1 MEIRL
6 ATSADHETI
15 AALWEESRLP
25 SVDLEEWDSLI
36 ASPNAMILLAEHEG
50 ALSGAVVASFD
61 GWRAYIY
68 HIAVVPGRRR
78 GGVAVALM
86 QEAEAR
92 LRALGARGILTLVN
106 EANEPGLG
114 LTRSLGYE
122 VQPGELVLAK
132 GSAVQP

>member
-1 MEIRL
+1 MQIRL
-6 ATSADHETI
+6 ATLQDHETI

-36 ASPNAMILLAEHEG
+36 ASPNAMVLLAEDEG

-68 HIAVVPGRRR
+68 HIAVVPGRRHT
-78 GGVAVALM
+78 GVATLLM
-86 QEAEAR
+86 HEAESR
-92 LRALGARGILTLVN
+92 LQAIGARGIFTMVHETN
-106 EANEPGLG
+106 EAGLR
-114 LTRSLGYE
+114 LTAVLGYE
-122 VQPGELVLAK
+122 VQAGELVLTK

>member
-25 SVDLEEWDSLI
+25 TVEIEEWDSLI

-78 GGVAVALM
+78 TGVAVGLM

-106 EANEPGLG
+106 EANGPGLA
-114 LTRSLGYE
+114 LTQSLGYE
-122 VQPGELVLAK
+122 VQSGELVLAK

>member
-1 MEIRL
+1 MQIRL

-25 SVDLEEWDSLI
+25 AVDIEEWDSLI
-36 ASPNAMILLAEHEG
+36 ASPNAMILLAEHEE

-68 HIAVVPGRRR
+68 HIAVVPGRRQ
-78 GGVAVALM
+78 GGVAAALM
-86 QEAEAR
+86 REAEMR
-92 LRALGARGILTLVN
+92 LRALGARGILTLVHETN
-106 EANEPGLG
+106 APGLA
-114 LTRSLGYE
+114 LTASLGYE
-122 VQPGELVLAK
+122 VQRGELVLAK

>member
-25 SVDLEEWDSLI
+25 TVEIEEWDSLI
-36 ASPNAMILLAEHEG
+36 ASPNAMILLSEHEG

-78 GGVAVALM
+78 TGVAEALM
-86 QEAEAR
+86 REAEAR
-92 LRALGARGILTLVN
+92 LRDLGARGILTLVN
-106 EANEPGLG
+106 EANAPGLA
-114 LTRSLGYE
+114 LTRSLGFE
-122 VQPGELVLAK
+122 VQTGEMVLAK

>member
-1 MEIRL
+1 MDMRL

-25 SVDLEEWDSLI
+25 SVDIEEWDSLI
-36 ASPNAMILLAEHEG
+36 ASPNAMVILAEHEG

-61 GWRAYIY
+61 GWRAYLY

-78 GGVAVALM
+78 SGVAEALM
-86 QEAEAR
+86 REAEAR

-106 EANEPGLG
+106 ESNAPGLA
-114 LTRSLGYE
+114 LTRSLGYQ
-122 VQPGELVLAK
+122 VRPGELVLAK

>member
-1 MEIRL
+1 MEIRP

-25 SVDLEEWDSLI
+25 PVDIEEWDSLI
-36 ASPNAMILLAEHEG
+36 ASPNAMILLGEHEG

-78 GGVAVALM
+78 TGVAVALM

-106 EANEPGLG
+106 EANAPGLA

-122 VQPGELVLAK
+122 VQAGELVLAK
-132 GSAVQP
+132 GSTVQP

>member
-1 MEIRL
+1 MQIRL
-6 ATSADHETI
+6 ATLDDHETI

-25 SVDLEEWDSLI
+25 AVAIEEWDSLI
-36 ASPNAMILLAEHEG
+36 VSPNAMILLAEDEG

-68 HIAVVPGRRR
+68 HIAVVPGRRQT
-78 GGVAVALM
+78 GVAATLM
-86 QEAEAR
+86 REAERR
-92 LRALGARGILTLVN
+92 LEELGARGIFTMVN
-106 EANEPGLG
+106 ETNEAGLR